1 MSKATNKLNNNIA
14 NDFKTNVIE
23 YYNTIKE
30 SYSKYYKPSRKLNQ
44 AFPVFIFNQS
54 DSIISLDLK
63 EDWFFMIQEAK
74 NANIPIMENPY
85 LANLLEGVDIGEEVP
100 ESLYTSIA
108 VVLSWVFWLRGDKP
122 F

>member
-1 MSKATNKLNNNIA
+1 
-14 NDFKTNVIE
+14 
-23 YYNTIKE
+23 
-30 SYSKYYKPSRKLNQ
+30 
-44 AFPVFIFNQS
+44 
-54 DSIISLDLK
+54 
-63 EDWFFMIQEAK
+63 MIQEAK

>member
-1 MSKATNKLNNNIA
+1 MIDPDKEFSQSAFAVEYGRKKAPTVLAKATG
-14 NDFKTNVIE
+14 
-23 YYNTIKE
+23 
-30 SYSKYYKPSRKLNQ
+30 
-44 AFPVFIFNQS
+44 
-54 DSIISLDLK
+54 
-63 EDWFFMIQEAK
+63 EDVGIMIQEAK

-108 VVLSWVFWLRGDKP
+108 IVLSWVFWLRGDKP